1 MDPDRPGHQSTM
13 SPTLITVPMISR
25 GTQAM
30 LVRAVSKMLALFSPK
45 LLVLDHGVNGHVFC

>member
-1 MDPDRPGHQSTM
+1 M